1 MNLTKEEIKVLTE
14 EIIKGA
20 EQVIFGN
27 LKIFID
33 EVAPKLETRENLLT
47 GLSAWLDISIKS
59 CDSNKDN
66 KVEVLSKNTSR
77 ETDISDT
84 ELKDLA
90 KKLRDRTGFGLADC
104 KVALI
109 ENNYDLDKAE
119 IWLKDKL
126 FCNAN
131 KGNFIHD

>member
-33 EVAPKLETRENLLT
+33 EVAPKLNTKEEMLA
-47 GLSAWLDISIKS
+47 GLSTWLDMSIKS
-59 CDSNKDN
+59 NDTPKT
-66 KVEVLSKNTSR
+66 KPE
-77 ETDISDT
+77 ISES

-90 KKLRDRTGFGLADC
+90 KELRDRTSFGLADC

-119 IWLKDKL
+119 AWLRDKL
-126 FCNAN
+126 FCNAS